1 MGVGGGDGRGV
12 TLNTSSAVSLR
23 LILTTHKLRSGSSIL
38 SSTSEL
44 VWLFS
49 CKCSKSCRSNN
60 RLYSACIFIQ
70 TNTTINLNLMHYK
83 GMFWPDQ
90 LLVRPGTPAC
100 NHTLQ
105 LPVQHKL
112 HKEKQSTNSTTTS
125 DWPFYTWNCMIEN
138 DYPNS
143 YHIFKG
149 IERCSHIY
157 TSKVKIKKI
166 KLLLKITAT
175 FHSFENLLKEFAKLS
190 FYLKF
195 MGPSVL
201 CMNAFYEESLIIIKR
216 KFINLSTKWRYIK
229 QGGISRK

>member
-1 MGVGGGDGRGV
+1 MITQ
-12 TLNTSSAVSLR
+12 TL
-23 LILTTHKLRSGSSIL
+23 
-38 SSTSEL
+38 
-44 VWLFS
+44 
-49 CKCSKSCRSNN
+49 
-60 RLYSACIFIQ
+60 
-70 TNTTINLNLMHYK
+70 
-83 GMFWPDQ
+83 
-90 LLVRPGTPAC
+90 
-100 NHTLQ
+100 
-105 LPVQHKL
+105 
-112 HKEKQSTNSTTTS
+112 
-125 DWPFYTWNCMIEN
+125 
-138 DYPNS
+138 

-201 CMNAFYEESLIIIKR
+201 CMTAFYEESLIIIKR

-229 QGGISRK
+229 QGGISIK